1 MFCCINMK
9 SSEIKIVNGDIYF
22 MKFIIIYL
30 FKSGIMLSI
39 LEQPNYGD
47 VNLLSMRG
55 LIDK

>member
-39 LEQPNYGD
+39 FRTTQLWGCQSFKHAWIN
-47 VNLLSMRG
+47 
-55 LIDK
+55 

>member
-30 FKSGIMLSI
+30 FKPGIMLSI